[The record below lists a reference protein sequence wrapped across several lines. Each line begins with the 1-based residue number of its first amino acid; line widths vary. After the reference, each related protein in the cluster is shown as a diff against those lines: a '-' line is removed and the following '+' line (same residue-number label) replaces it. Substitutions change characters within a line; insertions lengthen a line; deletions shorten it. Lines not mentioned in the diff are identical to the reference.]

1 MGFKK
6 AFAIIFL
13 FIFLTSNA
21 AMAAYRVDARSEKIP
36 AGTVMKL
43 RFQDMVSTVSS
54 VSGDQFNATL
64 AQDVVVKNN
73 VVLPAGT
80 IMRGTVKK
88 VKHTAIAK
96 NPGLVFLSFDH
107 VVTPMG
113 RQIPVV
119 VKLVNFNNLTKDG
132 AVSGGG
138 NYYTKVKDNFDDSID
153 LVKSSVDLGFDL
165 GEFWNGYPRIATVP
179 VTTVG
184 GTCASLLMFLGK
196 SAADVF
202 MKGNEV
208 TLCRGDVF
216 SVLLIDSLDVPLN

>member
-1 MGFKK
+1 MKFQKILV
-6 AFAIIFL
+6 AILLLISITTTPVF
-13 FIFLTSNA
+13 
-21 AMAAYRVDARSEKIP
+21 AAYQVDAKSERIP

-43 RFQDMVSTVSS
+43 KFQDMVSTISS

-64 AQDVVVKNN
+64 AEDVVVKGNT
-73 VVLPAGT
+73 VLPAGT

-138 NYYTKVKDNFDDSID
+138 NYYTKVKDNFGDSVD
-153 LVKSSVDLGFDL
+153 LVKSSVDLGYDL

-179 VTTVG
+179 ITAVG
-184 GTCASLLMFLGK
+184 GTCASVLMFLGK
-196 SAADVF
+196 SAVDVF

-208 TLCRGDVF
+208 TLSKGDVF

>member
-6 AFAIIFL
+6 IILTIFL
-13 FIFLTSNA
+13 LISFCTTPVL
-21 AMAAYRVDARSEKIP
+21 AAYQVDARTERIP

-43 RFQDMVSTVSS
+43 KFQDMVSTISS

-64 AQDVVVKNN
+64 AEDVIVKDT

-80 IMRGTVKK
+80 ILRGTVKK
-88 VKHTAIAK
+88 VKHTGIAK
-96 NPGLVFLSFDH
+96 RPGMVVLSFDH

-113 RQIPVV
+113 RQIPIVV
-119 VKLVNFNNLTKDG
+119 RLVNFNNLTKDG

-138 NYYTKVKDNFDDSID
+138 NYYTKVKDNFDDSVD
-153 LVKSSVDLGFDL
+153 LVKSSVDLGFDI

-179 VTTVG
+179 ITAVG
-184 GTCASLLMFLGK
+184 GTCASVLMFVGK
-196 SAADVF
+196 SAVDVF

-208 TLCRGDVF
+208 TMKKGDVF
-216 SVLLIDSLDVPLN
+216 SVMLIDSLDVPLN